1 MPLEATPTASHGSH
15 SLGPFSNLAG
25 VLQGMQSLSGGIC
38 SGQAINIP
46 AAVLPIAPV
55 TNFTV
60 NFTNTAAFT
69 TMPNLTT
76 VAVSLNGTNTTLFDL
91 PANGESFQAR
101 IGSFVFEGEAQ
112 PAGCCAT
119 TGHGW

>member
-1 MPLEATPTASHGSH
+1 MPLEATPNASHGS
-15 SLGPFSNLAG
+15 NLLRQTCNPQIPAG

-60 NFTNTAAFT
+60 NFTNTAAIT

-91 PANGESFQAR
+91 PADGESFQAR
-101 IGSFVFEGEAQ
+101 IGGFVFEGEAQ
-112 PAGCCAT
+112 PAT
-119 TGHGW
+119 TGHTW